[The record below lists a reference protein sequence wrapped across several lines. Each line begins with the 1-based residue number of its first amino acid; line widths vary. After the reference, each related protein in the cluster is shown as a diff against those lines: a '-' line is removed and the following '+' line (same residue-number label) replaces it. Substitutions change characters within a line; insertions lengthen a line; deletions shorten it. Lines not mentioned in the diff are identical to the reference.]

1 MALGPRPESAAVM
14 ESLPS
19 LPIHSSLLFVLIAGL
34 FLAALI
40 IRAQRMPMQPRHA
53 AGLTRRQARTAR
65 RRVQRRRRRRRLRA
79 RDGPDEPVHRTH
91 DAEVTTDAREGTM
104 RQNMQQATVSPHAA
118 GSQRSAPAGRFRIH
132 WGRTLL
138 AAIAALG
145 TLAGLGTVL
154 AAWLTALTWSV
165 PIICGVVVL
174 LSLGALQV
182 SAALRRRRKR
192 RARVEHAFQDAIN
205 SQPQADESTE
215 LRQRSAVEA
224 GAGLGITA
232 ESAPFDA
239 LTSDSSGHGGPDS
252 LVSLD
257 EDGLPQDAER
267 LFGAGAHQT
276 SPTQPSGAEESAVF
290 DQGSGS
296 ASTGPAAASWTPREV
311 PHPKYLVAEKVE
323 RAEPEPLVTPQEPAP
338 SADTKLKQP
347 AAPAAPQDDE
357 GESSVREE
365 SIDLDAV
372 LKRRRA

>member
-40 IRAQRMPMQPRHA
+40 IRAQRLPVQPRQT
-53 AGLTRRQARTAR
+53 AGLTRHQARTAR
-65 RRVQRRRRRRRLRA
+65 RRVQRRRGRRRSRA
-79 RDGPDEPVHRTH
+79 PDGPNEELHHTH
-91 DAEVTTDAREGTM
+91 DAEVTTLAREGTM
-104 RQNMQQATVSPHAA
+104 RQNMQQATVSPQAA
-118 GSQRSAPAGRFRIH
+118 APQGSAPAGQFRIH

-138 AAIAALG
+138 AATAALG
-145 TLAGLGTVL
+145 TLAGLATVL
-154 AAWLTALTWSV
+154 AAWLTALPWSV

-192 RARVEHAFQDAIN
+192 RARVEHAIQDAMN
-205 SQPQADESTE
+205 SQPQVREETE
-215 LRQRSAVEA
+215 LRQRSAAEA
-224 GAGLGITA
+224 GAALGITA

-239 LTSDSSGHGGPDS
+239 LSSDSAGHGGPDS
-252 LVSLD
+252 LVTLD

-267 LFGAGAHQT
+267 LFGERAGQADQAA
-276 SPTQPSGAEESAVF
+276 QSGSALF
-290 DQGSGS
+290 DQGSENQS
-296 ASTGPAAASWTPREV
+296 PAAAQSWTPRAV

-323 RAEPEPLVTPQEPAP
+323 RAEPEPLVAPQEPAP
-338 SADTKLKQP
+338 SPDTKLKQP
-347 AAPAAPQDDE
+347 AAPAAQSE
-357 GESSVREE
+357 EAESSAGEG